1 MSIIIMFISITN
13 LRAIGQSGLNPV
25 RPNQMPNNNE
35 ERKKKMAETTK
46 LKLQKVK
53 VIFYNDVDEGF
64 GTSITID
71 ATDEA
76 IKKQITDWVK
86 ANNIGKDNPGVANF
100 KEYTNE
106 KSGETTIQY
115 SFRINEYTKY
125 AGLNGLSEKDLGY
138 GAVVDLIA
146 NAFVYNNKFTGGKDR
161 VGQSASAIVV
171 RSGATTG
178 GDADLAELLGDL
190 GEEPE
195 EEVQAGSVPF

>member
-1 MSIIIMFISITN
+1 
-13 LRAIGQSGLNPV
+13 
-25 RPNQMPNNNE
+25 
-35 ERKKKMAETTK
+35 MAEPNTK

-71 ATDEA
+71 CTEPTV
-76 IKKQITDWVK
+76 KKQIEEWVK
-86 ANNIGKDNPGVANF
+86 ENNIGKDTPGVANI

-106 KSGETTIQY
+106 KSGEKTLQY
-115 SFRINEYTKY
+115 AFKINEFTKY

-138 GAVVDLIA
+138 GAVIDLIA
-146 NAFVYNNKFTGGKDR
+146 NAYTYNNKFTKGEDR

-195 EEVQAGSVPF
+195 EETKVDSVPF

>member
-1 MSIIIMFISITN
+1 MLSGEGGAHPLTPDQIKC
-13 LRAIGQSGLNPV
+13 QS
-25 RPNQMPNNNE
+25 NNE
-35 ERKKKMAETTK
+35 ERKKKMAETNTK

-71 ATDEA
+71 ATDEN

-86 ANNIGKDNPGVANF
+86 ENNIGKDNPGVANF

-146 NAFVYNNKFTGGKDR
+146 NAFVYNNRFTGGKDR
-161 VGQSASAIVV
+161 VGQSASAIVI

-178 GDADLAELLGDL
+178 GDADLQELLGDL

-195 EEVQAGSVPF
+195 EEVQAGSVPFN

>member
-1 MSIIIMFISITN
+1 
-13 LRAIGQSGLNPV
+13 
-25 RPNQMPNNNE
+25 
-35 ERKKKMAETTK
+35 MAEPNTK

-53 VIFYNDVDEGF
+53 VVFYNPEDEGF

-71 ATDEA
+71 CTDPA
-76 IKKQITDWVK
+76 VKKQIEDWVK
-86 ANNIGKDNPGVANF
+86 ENNIGKDNPGVANI

-106 KSGETTIQY
+106 NTGETTLQ
-115 SFRINEYTKY
+115 FAFKINEYTKY
-125 AGLNGLSEKDLGY
+125 AGINGLSQSDIGY

-146 NAFVYNNKFTGGKDR
+146 QAYTYNNKFTSGKDR

-195 EEVQAGSVPF
+195 EETEVSGVPF

>member
-1 MSIIIMFISITN
+1 
-13 LRAIGQSGLNPV
+13 
-25 RPNQMPNNNE
+25 
-35 ERKKKMAETTK
+35 MAEPNTK

-71 ATDEA
+71 CTEPTV
-76 IKKQITDWVK
+76 KKQIEDWVK
-86 ANNIGKDNPGVANF
+86 ENNIGKDAPGVANI

-106 KSGETTIQY
+106 KSGETTLQY
-115 SFRINEYTKY
+115 AFKINEFTKY
-125 AGLNGLSEKDLGY
+125 AGINGLSEKDLGY
-138 GAVVDLIA
+138 GAVIDLIA
-146 NAFVYNNKFTGGKDR
+146 NAYTYNNKFTKGENR

-195 EEVQAGSVPF
+195 EETKVDSVPF

>member
-1 MSIIIMFISITN
+1 
-13 LRAIGQSGLNPV
+13 
-25 RPNQMPNNNE
+25 
-35 ERKKKMAETTK
+35 MAETNTK

-53 VIFYNDVDEGF
+53 VVFYNPEDEGF
-64 GTSITID
+64 GKSITID
-71 ATDEA
+71 CTDEA

-86 ANNIGKDNPGVANF
+86 ENNIGKDTPGEAKI

-106 KSGETTIQY
+106 KTGETTYQY
-115 SFRINEYTKY
+115 AFKINDYTKY
-125 AGLNGLSEKDLGY
+125 AGINGLSEKDLGY

-146 NAFVYNNKFTGGKDR
+146 GAYTYNNKFTSGKDR

-178 GDADLAELLGDL
+178 ADADLAELLGDL

-195 EEVQAGSVPF
+195 EEVKVDEVPF

>member
-1 MSIIIMFISITN
+1 
-13 LRAIGQSGLNPV
+13 
-25 RPNQMPNNNE
+25 
-35 ERKKKMAETTK
+35 MAEPNTK

-53 VIFYNDVDEGF
+53 VVFYNPEDEGF

-71 ATDEA
+71 CTDPA
-76 IKKQITDWVK
+76 VKKQIEDWVK
-86 ANNIGKDNPGVANF
+86 ENNIGKDNPGVANI

-106 KSGETTIQY
+106 NTGETTLQ
-115 SFRINEYTKY
+115 FAFKINEYTKY
-125 AGLNGLSEKDLGY
+125 AGINGLSQTDIGY

-146 NAFVYNNKFTGGKDR
+146 QAYTYNNKFTSGKDR

-171 RSGATTG
+171 RSGATSG

-195 EEVQAGSVPF
+195 EETEVSGVPF

>member
-1 MSIIIMFISITN
+1 
-13 LRAIGQSGLNPV
+13 
-25 RPNQMPNNNE
+25 
-35 ERKKKMAETTK
+35 MAEPNTK
-46 LKLQKVK
+46 LKLKNVK
-53 VIFYNDVDEGF
+53 VVFFNPEDEGF

-71 ATDEA
+71 CTAPEV
-76 IKKQITDWVK
+76 KKQIEDWVK
-86 ANNIGKDNPGVANF
+86 ENNIGKDNPGVANI

-106 KSGETTIQY
+106 NSGETTLQ
-115 SFRINEYTKY
+115 FAFKINEYTKY
-125 AGLNGLSEKDLGY
+125 AGINGLSKDDLGY

-146 NAFVYNNKFTGGKDR
+146 QAYTYNNKFTSGKDR

-195 EEVQAGSVPF
+195 NEVEVSSVPF

>member
-1 MSIIIMFISITN
+1 
-13 LRAIGQSGLNPV
+13 
-25 RPNQMPNNNE
+25 
-35 ERKKKMAETTK
+35 MAEPNTK

-71 ATDEA
+71 CTDPSV
-76 IKKQITDWVK
+76 KKQIEDWVK
-86 ANNIGKDNPGVANF
+86 ENNIGKDTPGVANI

-106 KSGETTIQY
+106 KTGETTLQY
-115 SFRINEYTKY
+115 AFKINEFTKY

-146 NAFVYNNKFTGGKDR
+146 NAYTYNNKFTAGKDR
-161 VGQSASAIVV
+161 IGQSASAIVV

-190 GEEPE
+190 GEEPDE
-195 EEVQAGSVPF
+195 ETEVSSVPF

>member
-1 MSIIIMFISITN
+1 
-13 LRAIGQSGLNPV
+13 
-25 RPNQMPNNNE
+25 
-35 ERKKKMAETTK
+35 MAEPNTK
-46 LKLQKVK
+46 LKLQKVR

-71 ATDEA
+71 CTEPTV
-76 IKKQITDWVK
+76 KKQIEDWVK
-86 ANNIGKDNPGVANF
+86 ENNIGKETPGEAKI
-100 KEYTNE
+100 KEYTND
-106 KSGETTIQY
+106 KSGETTLQY
-115 SFRINEYTKY
+115 AFKINEFTKY

-146 NAFVYNNKFTGGKDR
+146 NAYTYNNKFTSGKDR

-190 GEEPE
+190 GEEPDE
-195 EEVQAGSVPF
+195 ETKAESIPF